1 MHVVRLALGL
11 AISLLGGCGLPQ
23 EVPCFS
29 IQARLVEASTD
40 DWNLRLIQSSER
52 PKSAGGALVVVA
64 VVDTGVDENHPLL
77 RGKLLPLLD
86 RVGEDRYSFGGKS
99 FDYTGTDG
107 NGHGTHVAGIVGS
120 IVSKSGVMILPVKSI
135 PNSGVGDDRAIASGL
150 RSAVDWRDPNVPERR
165 VRVINL
171 SVGGKTRSRDLQE
184 AIDYAL
190 SHDVLLVVSAGNDG
204 VGVSYPASAPGVV
217 AVAATNR
224 RDQLSSYSNHG
235 PELSLAAPGGD
246 NDDPVESTWPTYLT
260 ASDLRKGTSEV
271 HQSQGMIGTSMAAP
285 HVTGVAALLFADAP
299 HLSARQVKV
308 RLESW
313 TTDLG
318 PIGPDPYFGTGR
330 LNEALSLAKV
340 GHDASE

>member
-1 MHVVRLALGL
+1 MIAVTFCILRRTFLRPKPYDFLFSPAILPLKKREVFMHVVRLALGL

-204 VGVSYPASAPGVV
+204 VGVSYRPLLRGWWRWPRPTG
-217 AVAATNR
+217 AT
-224 RDQLSSYSNHG
+224 SY
-235 PELSLAAPGGD
+235 P
-246 NDDPVESTWPTYLT
+246 
-260 ASDLRKGTSEV
+260 
-271 HQSQGMIGTSMAAP
+271 
-285 HVTGVAALLFADAP
+285 
-299 HLSARQVKV
+299 
-308 RLESW
+308 
-313 TTDLG
+313 
-318 PIGPDPYFGTGR
+318 PIPITGR
-330 LNEALSLAKV
+330 SSPWPLRGATTTIPSNRP
-340 GHDASE
+340 GPHT